1 MEYHV
6 RHWWLSL
13 AYHILAK
20 ATDEGPSD
28 APAEVGYCL
37 SHLCGLSPSQCRT
50 KRRHFDCVGLCIILS
65 VRIVLKGVFR
75 SVGGIAMV
83 AAGVVCMRE
92 LRKRGQLPSLT
103 PPITQV
109 RQQVIYLS

>member
-28 APAEVGYCL
+28 TPAEVGYCL
-37 SHLCGLSPSQCRT
+37 SHLCGLSPSQCGT
-50 KRRHFDCVGLCIILS
+50 KRRHFDCVCLCII
-65 VRIVLKGVFR
+65 VAPRAPVLKEILR
-75 SVGGIAMV
+75 SAGGIAMV
-83 AAGVVCMRE
+83 AAGAVCMRE
-92 LRKRGQLPSLT
+92 LRKRGQLPSLA
-103 PPITQV
+103 PPLTQV
-109 RQQVIYLS
+109 RQQAVYL

>member
-20 ATDEGPSD
+20 ATDEGPSA

-50 KRRHFDCVGLCIILS
+50 KRGHFNCVSLFAIVAPHSRAEKVIQICGWYCDGDC
-65 VRIVLKGVFR
+65 
-75 SVGGIAMV
+75 
-83 AAGVVCMRE
+83 
-92 LRKRGQLPSLT
+92 RGCLHARTS
-103 PPITQV
+103 
-109 RQQVIYLS
+109 